1 DQDHNLAVSSY
12 VIEEDTREKIDIKL
26 LNAQIALIVMRQQ
39 KLRQKIQEIIM
50 DLERRSGLNTIEGLI
65 EKLCPEGV
73 EFKELGD
80 IAQLQRGTAITKK
93 QIKSGDIPVIAGG
106 RKPAYFHNVANREGE
121 TITVAGSG
129 AYAGH
134 LNFWN
139 EPIFISDGFSIK
151 SNSSIAIM
159 KYIFYFLSNN
169 QSKIYNMKC
178 GAGIPHVYVKNLTPF
193 HVPVPPLEVQNAIVE
208 ILDTFTALQ
217 QELEA
222 ELEAELEERKKQYEY
237 YREEQLSFD
246 DNEVE
251 WKTLGEIGELVR
263 GSGIQKSDFTDF
275 GVGCIHYGQIH
286 TSFGVWAD
294 KTVSYISP
302 ELADRSRKA
311 SKGNLIIT
319 TTSEDDEGVA
329 KAVAWIGDQDIAI
342 STDAIIFK
350 HDLNPKYVSYL
361 FQTDL
366 FRKQKKV
373 RITGTKVRRISANN
387 LAKIKIPIP
396 SLEKQ
401 KEIVA
406 TLDNFDALV
415 NDLSIGIPAEIKARR
430 LQLEYYQNHLLTF
443 KKAPTD
449 NKVT

>member
-1 DQDHNLAVSSY
+1 
-12 VIEEDTREKIDIKL
+12 
-26 LNAQIALIVMRQQ
+26 MRQQ

-65 EKLCPEGV
+65 EKLCSEGV
-73 EFKELGD
+73 EFKTLGEIAMYPKNRMPVSELDKDSYVG
-80 IAQLQRGTAITKK
+80 
-93 QIKSGDIPVIAGG
+93 
-106 RKPAYFHNVANREGE
+106 VANLLPEFQGKSQSNYVPSEGMCIRYKIDDILIGNIRPYLKKIWLADISGGTNQDVINLRVNE
-121 TITVAGSG
+121 TFHDRITP
-129 AYAGH
+129 
-134 LNFWN
+134 NFLYYLLA
-139 EPIFISDGFSIK
+139 SDDFFRYHMSHARGGKMPRGDKAAVLKFRI
-151 SNSSIAIM
+151 
-159 KYIFYFLSNN
+159 
-169 QSKIYNMKC
+169 
-178 GAGIPHVYVKNLTPF
+178 
-193 HVPVPPLEVQNAIVE
+193 PVPPLEVQNAIVE

-217 QELEA
+217 QELEVQ
-222 ELEAELEERKKQYEY
+222 LEAELEERKKQYEY

-251 WKTLGEIGELVR
+251 YKTLGEIGELVR

-342 STDAIIFK
+342 STDALIFK

-406 TLDNFDALV
+406 TLDKFDALV